1 MVLNNCLPT
10 LLQREAAGAVPI
22 ALLERIALLVSPWMV
37 CATSHVRVTGLCIY
51 QQIITR
57 LSEAWGEDGKTAA
70 ATAAG
75 ETGKTGEGGG
85 VDSVW
90 AKDVMEQVRF
100 SRENKD
106 LVRMSRKHLSD
117 FRKFD
122 VIKCST
128 LDAILATPVN
138 EYHEFFPPDSVQE
151 VRTHGGDGGGGRD
164 DGGGRAAA
172 APTRVVV
179 VVVVV
184 VEVEREEEE

>member
-70 ATAAG
+70 ATATATATATAATAA
-75 ETGKTGEGGG
+75 EEGGG

-122 VIKCST
+122 AIKCST

-151 VRTHGGDGGGGRD
+151 VRYAR
-164 DGGGRAAA
+164 
-172 APTRVVV
+172 
-179 VVVVV
+179 
-184 VEVEREEEE
+184 